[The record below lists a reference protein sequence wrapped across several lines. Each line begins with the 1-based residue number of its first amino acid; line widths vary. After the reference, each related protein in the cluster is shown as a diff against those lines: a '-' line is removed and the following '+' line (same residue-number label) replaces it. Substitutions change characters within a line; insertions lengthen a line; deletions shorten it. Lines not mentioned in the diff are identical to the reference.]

1 MAAIQE
7 KFKGKKI
14 VSFRFK
20 ACIGRDLQGKQ
31 ITKSTTWYPP
41 PDLTNAKSRKAAKL
55 AADEWEATIR
65 QEFEIGHAAAAP
77 SPQRAAYTFDQFVNE
92 VWFPLCV
99 QDGSHRPSTVA
110 MYSHI
115 LDVILPYFKGT
126 PLHEISGVMI
136 SQYLRWLRNDY
147 RTKYGKP
154 LAPKSIKHH
163 YNILR
168 IIFNYAEKQDVIDKN
183 PMRKVDSPR
192 VERKSV
198 DALSQEQLIEFLK
211 ALEQCDLDF
220 KCLMHLLITTGLRRG
235 EACGLQWSDI
245 DFDEETISVVRNVT
259 YTPKSGIIVAE
270 PKTKTSVR
278 TIPIMKSTLQLLQE
292 QKLQQKRNCPNTV
305 MDCAF
310 VFPSDD
316 SVFLPRDPNNVTR
329 KMRRFINR
337 TGLPNVSP
345 HDLRHSCATL
355 LLSSGAD
362 LKSVQQIL
370 GHADAS
376 TTLNYYV
383 KSDMGQ
389 MRAATDKFASA
400 FGL

>member
-1 MAAIQE
+1 MASIQE
-7 KFKGKKI
+7 KCKGRKI
-14 VSFRFK
+14 ISYKFR
-20 ACIGRDLQGKQ
+20 ACIGRDENGKQ
-31 ITKSTTWYPP
+31 IFKSTTWYPP
-41 PDLTNAKSRKAAKL
+41 PELTPAKSRKAAKL

-65 QEFEIGHAAAAP
+65 QEFEIGQITVVP
-77 SPQRAAYTFDQFVNE
+77 SPQRAAYTFDQFVND

-99 QDGSHRPSTVA
+99 QDGSHRPSTIA
-110 MYSHI
+110 MYTHI
-115 LDVILPYFKGT
+115 LDVILPYFKGM
-126 PLHEISGVMI
+126 PLKEISGVTI

-147 RTKYGKP
+147 RTRYDKP

-168 IIFNYAEKQDVIDKN
+168 MIFNYAEKQDFIEKN
-183 PMRKVDSPR
+183 PMRKVDAPR

-198 DALSQEQLIEFLK
+198 DALSQEQVIDFLA
-211 ALEQCDLDF
+211 ALDTRELDF
-220 KCLMHLLITTGLRRG
+220 KCIMYVLITTGLRRG
-235 EACGLQWSDI
+235 EACGLQWGDI
-245 DFDEETISVVRNVT
+245 DFENETISVIRNVT
-259 YTPKSGIIVAE
+259 YTPQSGIVVSV
-270 PKTKTSVR
+270 PKTRTSIR
-278 TIPIMKSTLQLLQE
+278 TIPVMKSTLQLLRE
-292 QKLQQKRNCPNTV
+292 QKAQQQKSHPYTSI
-305 MDCAF
+305 DSAF

-316 SVFLPRDPNNVTR
+316 SIFLPRDPNNVTR
-329 KMRRFINR
+329 KMRRFIKSKH
-337 TGLPNVSP
+337 LPNVSP

-362 LKSVQQIL
+362 IKSVQQIL

-383 KSDMGQ
+383 KSDMDQ